1 LNGVAQPQNTGGA
14 GIDTL
19 VSIENLIGSEFGDH
33 LSALVSSSGSSF
45 SGLGGA
51 DVLNGSNGSD
61 TLDGGAGN
69 DTLNG
74 GPSSDTLIGG
84 TGNDVLNGGGGID
97 TASYFSASSGV
108 RVDLGAL
115 LNGVAQRQNT
125 GGAGMDTLVSVENL
139 IGSEFGDHLSA
150 LVSSSGSS
158 FSGLGGADV
167 LNGSNGSDTLDGGD
181 GNDTLNGGVGNDTLI
196 GGTGNDVLNGGGGI
210 DTASYF
216 SSSSGVRVD
225 LGALLNGVAQ
235 PQNTGGAGMD
245 TLVSVENLIGSE
257 FGDHLSALV
266 SSSGSYFSGLG
277 GADVLNGSNGS
288 DTLVGGDGNDTLNG
302 GVGNDTLIGG
312 TGNDVL
318 DGGDGVNDVAVFEG
332 AFHEYFISYDIDLVS
347 FSIADKIFARYGED
361 VVKRVETYKFA
372 NGSYSEAQLRS
383 LLEDTT
389 PPSVSDLNPSLGLIS
404 FPSSSNIVI
413 TFNEMIERG
422 AGTIEIR
429 IASATGEITEEIF
442 ESFDAATSTRLRLF
456 EKELSIDP
464 IKILDDSTQ
473 YFVVLSTGAVRDRA
487 GNEQIGIS
495 TYNFT
500 TALPRPTAGNDRI
513 PGTWSDDLI
522 LGLAGNDTLIGGTG
536 NDVLDGG
543 EGIDTA
549 SYFNAS
555 SGVRVDLGALLNGVA
570 QPQNTGGAGIDT
582 LVSIENLIGS
592 DFDDHLS
599 ALISFSGSSLIDLSG
614 SILDGGNGNDALEG
628 GVGNDKLI
636 GGAGNDTLA
645 GGKGNDTYFI
655 DGNDAIIEA
664 ADEGIDIV
672 HSSATYTLMENFENL
687 TLTGSLAING
697 TGNTLNNVI
706 IGNAGKNLLTGDIGN
721 DVIIGGFGQD
731 TLVGGSGN
739 DTFKFSLISDS
750 GTSATSSDLITDFV
764 QGHDIIDLNDIDAF
778 KSVVNVNDTFIWRAT
793 AAFSS
798 TTQGEVRFQKF
809 DLTGTAN
816 DHTMIWI
823 DNDKDTGVE
832 MAIRLTGLYDL
843 TASDFIL

>member
-1 LNGVAQPQNTGGA
+1 
-14 GIDTL
+14 
-19 VSIENLIGSEFGDH
+19 
-33 LSALVSSSGSSF
+33 
-45 SGLGGA
+45 
-51 DVLNGSNGSD
+51 
-61 TLDGGAGN
+61 
-69 DTLNG
+69 
-74 GPSSDTLIGG
+74 
-84 TGNDVLNGGGGID
+84 
-97 TASYFSASSGV
+97 
-108 RVDLGAL
+108 
-115 LNGVAQRQNT
+115 
-125 GGAGMDTLVSVENL
+125 M
-139 IGSEFGDHLSA
+139 SA

>member
-61 TLDGGAGN
+61 TLDGGDGN

-74 GPSSDTLIGG
+74 GLGDDTLIGG
-84 TGNDVLNGGGGID
+84 TGNDI
-97 TASYFSASSGV
+97 F
-108 RVDLGAL
+108 
-115 LNGVAQRQNT
+115 
-125 GGAGMDTLVSVENL
+125 
-139 IGSEFGDHLSA
+139 
-150 LVSSSGSS
+150 
-158 FSGLGGADV
+158 
-167 LNGSNGSDTLDGGD
+167 
-181 GNDTLNGGVGNDTLI
+181 
-196 GGTGNDVLNGGGGI
+196 
-210 DTASYF
+210 
-216 SSSSGVRVD
+216 
-225 LGALLNGVAQ
+225 
-235 PQNTGGAGMD
+235 
-245 TLVSVENLIGSE
+245 
-257 FGDHLSALV
+257 
-266 SSSGSYFSGLG
+266 
-277 GADVLNGSNGS
+277 
-288 DTLVGGDGNDTLNG
+288 
-302 GVGNDTLIGG
+302 
-312 TGNDVL
+312 
-318 DGGDGVNDVAVFEG
+318 DGGDGVNDIAVFEG
-332 AFHEYFISYDIDLVS
+332 AFHEYDISYNTDLVS
-347 FSIADKIFARYGED
+347 FSIADSIPGRYGED
-361 VVKRVETYKFA
+361 VVKRVETYKFS
-372 NGSYSEAQLRS
+372 NGSYSAAQLRS

-389 PPSVSDLNPSLGLIS
+389 PPSVSNLNPSLGLNS
-404 FPSSSNIVI
+404 FPVSGNIVI
-413 TFNEMIERG
+413 TFNEMIEL
-422 AGTIEIR
+422 GTGVIEIR
-429 IASATGEITEEIF
+429 IGSSTEGKVF
-442 ESFDAATSTRLRLF
+442 ESFDTATSTRLSIF
-456 EKELSIDP
+456 EKALSIDP
-464 IKILDDSTQ
+464 INMLDNSTQ
-473 YFVVLSTGAVRDRA
+473 YFVVLSEGTVRDSA
-487 GNEQIGIS
+487 GNEINDIS

-522 LGLAGNDTLIGGTG
+522 FGLAGNDTLIGDTG
-536 NDVLDGG
+536 NDILDGG

-549 SYFNAS
+549 SYFSAS

-628 GVGNDKLI
+628 GAGNDKLI

-645 GGKGNDTYFI
+645 GGKGNDTYVI
-655 DGNDAIIEA
+655 DGNDALIEA
-664 ADEGIDIV
+664 ADAGIDIV
-672 HSSATYTLMENFENL
+672 HSSETYTLMENFENL

-706 IGNAGKNLLTGDIGN
+706 IGNDGKNLLTGDIGN

-739 DTFKFSLISDS
+739 DTFKFSLIADS
-750 GTSATSSDLITDFV
+750 GTSAKSSDLITDFV
-764 QGHDIIDLNDIDAF
+764 QGHDIIDLSDIDAF
-778 KSVVNVNDTFIWRAT
+778 RSVVNVNDTFIWRAT